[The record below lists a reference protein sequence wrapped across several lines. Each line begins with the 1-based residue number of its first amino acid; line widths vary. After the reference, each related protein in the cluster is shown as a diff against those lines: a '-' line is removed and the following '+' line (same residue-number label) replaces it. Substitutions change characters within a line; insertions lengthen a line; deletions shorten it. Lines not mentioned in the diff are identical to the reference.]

1 VLFHLLYALRGEIR
15 ALNVTRY
22 ITFRTAVASLTALF
36 LVLFLG
42 PWVIERLRRLQIGQY
57 IREEGPQAHKAKA
70 GTPTMGGVLI
80 LVGVLVPTL
89 LWADLT
95 NLKIWI
101 VVFATVAFG
110 AIGFADDYLK
120 VVKKRNLGLTA
131 RKKLLGQFA
140 VGLLVGLAVYLLA
153 RVEPQEYSTRVVFPF
168 FKQVV
173 PDLGVLYVVFAILLL
188 TLSSNAVN
196 LTDGLDGLAIG
207 TTLVAAAAF
216 TGLAYL
222 SGHARFADYLDLLY
236 RPGTG
241 ELTVFCGAMVGASMG
256 FLWWNCYPAQVFMGD
271 VGSLALGG
279 ALGTVAI
286 LIKQELLLFVVGG
299 LFMIEAFSVM
309 LQVASFRL
317 TGKRVFRM
325 SPLHHHFEL
334 VGWKE
339 PQIIIRF
346 WIVAFVFALFSLMTL
361 KLR

>member
-1 VLFHLLYALRGEIR
+1 VLFHLLYALRGELS

-42 PWVIERLRRLQIGQY
+42 PWMIERLRRLQIGQH

-80 LVGVLVPTL
+80 LVGILVPTL
-89 LWADLT
+89 LWADLR

-101 VVFATVAFG
+101 VVLATLAFG

-120 VVKKRNLGLTA
+120 VVKKRSLGLTA
-131 RKKLLGQFA
+131 RWKLLGQFA
-140 VGLLVGLAVYLLA
+140 VGLAVGLAVYFLA
-153 RVEPQEYSTRVVFPF
+153 HVEPREYSTRVVFPF
-168 FKQVV
+168 FKQIV

-216 TGLAYL
+216 TGLAYV
-222 SGHARFADYLDLLY
+222 SGHARFADYLDLLF

-299 LFMIEAFSVM
+299 LFMVEAFSVM